1 MMIRTP
7 KMRLPSQLSYYILY
21 PKVPYI
27 IRMKL
32 RVYCQKGELSNLRTD
47 WKYPRALWVYEALWK
62 RGPQTEYMS
71 MLMSVSV
78 AVATS
83 KCCWQN
89 KFPFDDLD
97 DLLWHNFFCKYFWRE
112 QNKLLPLLQQNFWCQ
127 FQRDTTLLD
136 TTLLANECIKS
147 FLFFPF
153 EDFRSTDLFYRMT
166 NSIGIM
172 EKIWKNVKKKAGWGL
187 RKIVVPFFSSTTA
200 LILKCDNNSLDRV
213 PRFPFVLFHSHTSRT
228 HSRRKPHLRAPV

>member
-97 DLLWHNFFCKYFWRE
+97 DLLWHNFFCKYFRRVE
-112 QNKLLPLLQQNFWCQ
+112 LAAAAELLMPIPTWHN
-127 FQRDTTLLD
+127 
-136 TTLLANECIKS
+136 S
-147 FLFFPF
+147 FGH
-153 EDFRSTDLFYRMT
+153 
-166 NSIGIM
+166 NSFGKWM
-172 EKIWKNVKKKAGWGL
+172 HKKFS
-187 RKIVVPFFSSTTA
+187 FFSIWR
-200 LILKCDNNSLDRV
+200 L
-213 PRFPFVLFHSHTSRT
+213 
-228 HSRRKPHLRAPV
+228 

>member
-1 MMIRTP
+1 MKPFEKGAP
-7 KMRLPSQLSYYILY
+7 KRSICPCWCPSASPSQRPNVADKISFPLMIWMTCFDTIFSANTSE
-21 PKVPYI
+21 
-27 IRMKL
+27 
-32 RVYCQKGELSNLRTD
+32 ELAAAPAAAEL
-47 WKYPRALWVYEALWK
+47 
-62 RGPQTEYMS
+62 
-71 MLMSVSV
+71 LMPIP
-78 AVATS
+78 T
-83 KCCWQN
+83 
-89 KFPFDDLD
+89 
-97 DLLWHNFFCKYFWRE
+97 WHN
-112 QNKLLPLLQQNFWCQ
+112 
-127 FQRDTTLLD
+127 
-136 TTLLANECIKS
+136 S
-147 FLFFPF
+147 FGHNSFGKWMHKKFSFFPF